1 MQNTDELSG
10 LVASARAGDQDAIAA
25 LYEKTYSQVFYTVKS
40 MIKDEDAVFDI
51 LQDSYIKAFAHLEG
65 FAGDTKFLPWVKQIA
80 ANTARD
86 WLKKKKPTLFAEL
99 DSGDGTD
106 TAPEERFVDE
116 RSENLPEQVMDQDET
131 KRLVREIIDQLPED
145 QRAVIGMFYYEE
157 LSVKEIA
164 EAMGSTESA
173 VKSRL
178 MYGRKKIENK
188 VLDLE
193 RRGTKLYGL
202 APIPFLLWL
211 FKGQKAYAAE
221 LPSSAILETVLDAA
235 QAGTAAGTA
244 GTAASG
250 AAGTAAAAS
259 ASTAA
264 TTAGAA
270 ASGGLA
276 LKAVLVGLLS
286 AAVIGGGA
294 FGVASLIGD
303 REEAPE
309 PEYVET
315 VDTDTPA
322 NESEDAAL
330 QSAEEPDAAAEDE
343 TSVLERAM
351 EQYTAV
357 LQQAHTYFVDNDPAR
372 TYLYALVQMQPDDP
386 VPTLLLRLEADPG
399 LDTTYGVRLFHYVP
413 MGDTLLQPERIL
425 CGSFSGSAY
434 RGGLSLQADGDGL
447 MLTEWSPGTGEAW
460 INRVT
465 LGGISILTGDIIRME
480 VQWEGRIDMV
490 PVEYQGIPI
499 QWQDISEWGAA
510 PAEEDISAAEP
521 APAEV
526 PLPEDGDRIVFR
538 GTIDSYT
545 YEELLELPNQVDYN
559 GGYQAGE
566 TFRIIILDEPM
577 TMYLFQPGMGPEP
590 VQGTVAMVDVT
601 RAEGLDRFDGQYL
614 IFSIDQENTWYPGD
628 TSLPLGVPRT
638 DDVHVLQ

>member
-1 MQNTDELSG
+1 MRNTDELSG

-99 DSGDGTD
+99 APGDDTD

-116 RSENLPEQVMDQDET
+116 RTENLPEQVMDQDET
-131 KRLVREIIDQLPED
+131 KRLIREIIDQLPED

-178 MYGRKKIENK
+178 MYGRKKIESK

-235 QAGTAAGTA
+235 QAGTSAGTA

-250 AAGTAAAAS
+250 TAGTAAAAS

-270 ASGGLA
+270 VGGSVIA
-276 LKAVLVGLLS
+276 KAVLVGLLS

-303 REEAPE
+303 REEEPE

-315 VDTDTPA
+315 IATEASADTTP
-322 NESEDAAL
+322 EPTEEP
-330 QSAEEPDAAAEDE
+330 AEEAPSFID
-343 TSVLERAM
+343 LAM

-357 LQQAHTYFVDNDPAR
+357 IRQAHTYFVDNDPAR

-386 VPTLLLRLEADPG
+386 VPTLLLQLIAAPG

-413 MGDTLLQPERIL
+413 IGDTLLQPEEIL
-425 CGSFSGSAY
+425 CGSFSGSSY

-447 MLTEWSPGTGEAW
+447 MLTEWSPGTGDAW
-460 INRVT
+460 IQRVT
-465 LGGISILTGDIIRME
+465 LGGLSILSGDIIRKE
-480 VQWEGRIDMV
+480 AQWEGRIDMV

-499 QWQDISEWGAA
+499 QWHDISEWSAA

-559 GGYQAGE
+559 GGYQPGE

-577 TMYLFQPGMGPEP
+577 TMYLYQPGMGPEP
-590 VQGTVAMVDVT
+590 VQRTVAMVDVT
-601 RAEGLDRFDGQYL
+601 RAAGLDRFDGQYL